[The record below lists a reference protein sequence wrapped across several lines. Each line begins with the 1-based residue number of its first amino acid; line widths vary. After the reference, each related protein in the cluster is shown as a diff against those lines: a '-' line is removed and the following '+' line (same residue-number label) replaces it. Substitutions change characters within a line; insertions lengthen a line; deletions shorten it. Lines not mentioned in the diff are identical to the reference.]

1 MDKNFQRLIDLLS
14 MLPSKSSPKIS
25 TAKLAE
31 RLSSLGYEVSLRT
44 VQRDLED
51 LAEKYSDIECDKRSK
66 PYSWGWV
73 KDKVRISV
81 PGMDANQ
88 ALSLKVLNSHLADL
102 IPDSVL
108 RDIRP
113 LVNESNRVLSE
124 NYTAATITKWT
135 DKIAILP
142 QGPVQIKPKVLP
154 LVHEAVSDALLN
166 ENQLVISYTKS
177 LDSELKK
184 KTVHPLGLVQQGV
197 VQYLVMVFEGY
208 SDPVYLPMHR
218 IKKAQVLTE
227 KTKTPKGF
235 SLKKYINQGV
245 FGNWSEFADLKPI
258 KLVAK
263 FSKNAA
269 TYLSEAPLATDQKIQ
284 ELADGQIRLTA
295 TVPLT
300 ERLIWWIMA
309 YGENIVIEQP
319 TNLKDEVADRL
330 RKALKAYK

>member
-31 RLSSLGYEVSLRT
+31 RLLSLGYEVSLRT

-102 IPDSVL
+102 IPDFVL

-124 NYTAATITKWT
+124 NYTATTIIKWT
-135 DKIAILP
+135 DKVAILP
-142 QGPVQIKPKVLP
+142 QAPVQIKPKVLP

-166 ENQLVISYTKS
+166 ESQLIISYTKP
-177 LDSELKK
+177 LDSELQK

-218 IKKAQVLTE
+218 IKKAQVLIE
-227 KTKTPKGF
+227 KSKTPKGF
-235 SLKKYINQGV
+235 SLRKYVNQGA
-245 FGNWSEFADLKPI
+245 FGNCSEFADLKPI

-263 FSKNAA
+263 FSKNVASH
-269 TYLSEAPLATDQKIQ
+269 LSEAPLATDQKIQ
-284 ELADGQIRLTA
+284 ELAEGQIRLTA

-300 ERLIWWIMA
+300 ERLIWWIMS
-309 YGENIVIEQP
+309 YSENIVIEQP
-319 TNLKDEVADRL
+319 TNLKDEVVDRL